1 MKKSLLVLSICA
13 LFASDV
19 MADAQVSGSVGVEA
33 GVQNFKKSKK
43 IISNSDTLRFKKLNN
58 FVFGLFADCNY
69 NITPDFYV
77 GLDIG
82 LKFMNKKA
90 KLNIDEASLVA
101 GIMSVDTPISSKV
114 LTETNIKHANG
125 LGGALSDA
133 ISLFGNKKFLSI
145 RYKTMFTLGAHF
157 GYRFN
162 STVFAE
168 LGFAWARLNAKYRTT
183 NVASAADLE
192 KFISDTKNATLAY
205 NALFEPAKG
214 IVDGTA
220 SDGSAH
226 PELGKKLVAA
236 LTDSKVNKNAKIK
249 KNGLQ
254 IRGLVGFNVASNCA
268 VHVAVNYVTTIKS
281 WGAALGVSYKF

>member
-101 GIMSVDTPISSKV
+101 GIMSVDTAVSSTV
-114 LTETNIKHANG
+114 LTDTDIKNTTTGIGKIQSDVLG
-125 LGGALSDA
+125 LFS
-133 ISLFGNKKFLSI
+133 NKKFLSI

-192 KFISDTKNATLAY
+192 KFLDKTKAATAYEKLFDISN
-205 NALFEPAKG
+205 G
-214 IVDGTA
+214 ITDSSSG
-220 SDGSAH
+220 AH

>member
-114 LTETNIKHANG
+114 LTETDIKHTSTGIGKIQSDVLG
-125 LGGALSDA
+125 LFS
-133 ISLFGNKKFLSI
+133 NKKFLSI

-192 KFISDTKNATLAY
+192 KFLDKTKAATAYEKLFDANTSNGILDTDSGK
-205 NALFEPAKG
+205 
-214 IVDGTA
+214 
-220 SDGSAH
+220 H

>member
-101 GIMSVDTPISSKV
+101 GIMSVDTAVKSTV
-114 LTETNIKHANG
+114 LTEENIKNKTDGIGNIQSDVLG
-125 LGGALSDA
+125 LFS
-133 ISLFGNKKFLSI
+133 NKKFLSI

-192 KFISDTKNATLAY
+192 KFLDKTKAESVYTKLFDISN
-205 NALFEPAKG
+205 G
-214 IVDGTA
+214 ILDSASTA
-220 SDGSAH
+220 AAH

>member
-101 GIMSVDTPISSKV
+101 GIMSVDTPISSTV
-114 LTETNIKHANG
+114 LTEENIKHESEGIGAIKGDVLG
-125 LGGALSDA
+125 LFS
-133 ISLFGNKKFLSI
+133 NKKFLSI

-192 KFISDTKNATLAY
+192 KFLDTAKAATAYEKLFDIS
-205 NALFEPAKG
+205 KG
-214 IVDGTA
+214 IT
-220 SDGSAH
+220 DGSSGAH